1 MQPLVPRV
9 LLPHAGLLLLPL
21 LLLPLLLP
29 RVLLSSSAGAILLLP
44 TVRLAALLLP
54 QSLLSGKFFLS
65 MFYPPTL
72 QKNRMYANNCPECR
86 VYFYHFCWTLLS
98 KVIPG
103 ANGFSSLGR
112 SFAMITYMKAHCRG
126 ELCFAVEAAK
136 YEQQDGTKEMQ
147 GCLR

>member
-1 MQPLVPRV
+1 MLY
-9 LLPHAGLLLLPL
+9 PH
-21 LLLPLLLP
+21 
-29 RVLLSSSAGAILLLP
+29 
-44 TVRLAALLLP
+44 
-54 QSLLSGKFFLS
+54 
-65 MFYPPTL
+65 TL
-72 QKNRMYANNCPECR
+72 QNNRMYANNCPECR

-147 GCLR
+147 GCLRLLHPPSAATGTILSGILTAVDTS